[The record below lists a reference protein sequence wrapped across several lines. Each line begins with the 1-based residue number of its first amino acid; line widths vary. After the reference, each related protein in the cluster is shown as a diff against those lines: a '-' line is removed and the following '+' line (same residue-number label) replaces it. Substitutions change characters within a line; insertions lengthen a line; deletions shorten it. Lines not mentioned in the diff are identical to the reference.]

1 VPLTLEVVGS
11 HAAKMGAAARKVF
24 LATGTIGRGREN
36 DWVLPDEY
44 ISGRHAK
51 ILFANGKFMIEDTSA
66 NGVFLNSPRNRLP
79 RGMPYTLR
87 NGDTVYIDD
96 YEVKVTVNADSVAD
110 SPPRPV
116 KSSIKPVRRAAR
128 KRARQSSEEDVELDF
143 AQLLA
148 GAGIDSA
155 EVTPE
160 VAHQFGQILHVVVAG
175 VMDLLRAS
183 AHIKDEFRMRMTNLK
198 ATRNNPLKFSANVE
212 DALHNLLA
220 KRNAAFLGP
229 VEAFEDALQDMRNHQ
244 VAMLDGIRVA
254 YQAMLAE
261 FEPTRLQ
268 KVFDRQLKSGSIVIG
283 PAKLKYWE
291 LYCDRLG
298 DMTKDADSSFRR
310 LFGDEFA
317 KAYEEQLARLKAAN
331 LAKRSTAAPPRQMA
345 APSNKIIP
353 DNYNPLESDE
363 PARPSRARR
372 QRRPRP

>member
-1 VPLTLEVVGS
+1 
-11 HAAKMGAAARKVF
+11 MGAAARKVF